1 VLSTALR
8 KRLLKFRV
16 ERDWEQFHSPRTL
29 SVALCVEA
37 AELLEHFQWIGDAD
51 VKRQAVVH
59 REEIAQEVA
68 DLAILL
74 TYFAHDLGLN
84 FETIVQRKLKI
95 NEQKYPIEKAK
106 GSAKKYSEL

>member
-1 VLSTALR
+1 MLSPALC
-8 KRLLKFRV
+8 KRLLRFRV

-51 VKRQAVVH
+51 VKRQAVLH

-74 TYFAHDLGLN
+74 TYFVHDLGLDL
-84 FETIVQRKLKI
+84 EKIVQRKLKI
-95 NEQKYPIEKAK
+95 NEQRYPIEKAK
-106 GSAKKYSEL
+106 GTATKYSRL